1 MTDAASLAATRAEFI
16 EKTGLITQ
24 AGGLPRIAGRV
35 FGLLIYDGDVVS
47 FADLAT
53 KLQVSRSSISTSIR
67 ILEERGL
74 VKRVAKPGDRQD
86 FFTLAPNPYGTMLEG
101 IQKRNRSIQAD
112 IVETI
117 RSLPADADAVGRL
130 TTYSN
135 FYASLDAAVAVA
147 LSHLATPPNPVTG
160 QQPAAPKDSSHEY
173 EIRDRRTRRGH
184 DKATDTNS
192 GPQVVTFGANVPK
205 GRCT

>member
-1 MTDAASLAATRAEFI
+1 MVARSVEPEQLFISQLDATYCSEITEQTRRVRFEQCMASATLWESTLTDAASLAATRAEFI

-147 LSHLATPPNPVTG
+147 LSHLATPQTP
-160 QQPAAPKDSSHEY
+160 
-173 EIRDRRTRRGH
+173 
-184 DKATDTNS
+184 
-192 GPQVVTFGANVPK
+192 
-205 GRCT
+205 